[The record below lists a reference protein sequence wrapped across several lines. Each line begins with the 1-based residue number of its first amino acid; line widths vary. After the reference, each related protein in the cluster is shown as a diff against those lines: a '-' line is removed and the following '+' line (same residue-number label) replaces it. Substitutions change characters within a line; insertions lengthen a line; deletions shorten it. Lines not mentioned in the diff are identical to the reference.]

1 MDATIRLAERADAAT
16 LAALI
21 VAAFEEYRGWLVP
34 PSAALA
40 ETPATIATELA
51 GSYGAALAEVDG
63 MAVGCVLF
71 NPRGADLYFGRLS
84 VLPTHRHTG
93 IAEALVAFVEAEAA
107 CRGASGVLLSVRI
120 ALPANQR
127 LFARLGYAEV
137 GRQAHPGF
145 DHPTWIDMRKSL

>member
-1 MDATIRLAERADAAT
+1 MAAIIRLADPADAAT

-34 PSAALA
+34 PSAALD
-40 ETPATIATELA
+40 ETPTTIATELA
-51 GSYGAALAEVDG
+51 GSSGAALAEVDG
-63 MAVGCVLF
+63 VGAGCVLF
-71 NPRGADLYFGRLS
+71 SPRGADLYFGRLS
-84 VLPTHRHTG
+84 VLPAHRRIG

-107 CRGASGVLLSVRI
+107 RRGAAGVLLSVRI

-137 GRQAHPGF
+137 GRLAHVGF
-145 DHPTWIDMRKSL
+145 DRPTWIDMRKSL